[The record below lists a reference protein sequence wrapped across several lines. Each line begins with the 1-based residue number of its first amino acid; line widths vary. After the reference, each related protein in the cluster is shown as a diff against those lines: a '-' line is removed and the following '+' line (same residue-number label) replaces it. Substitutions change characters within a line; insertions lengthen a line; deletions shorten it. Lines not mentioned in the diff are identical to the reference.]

1 MRQRGTLL
9 QRFVTLSQI
18 CELFESEAELRAGQ
32 CAKHLAVHLVLQ
44 VPVGLNGVLDRLHNL
59 RGLRPGVGGSVR
71 HKGHSAPIPI
81 LRGVGLVLVVLVD
94 VAPLVVGAAA
104 A

>member
-32 CAKHLAVHLVLQ
+32 CTEHQAVHLAFQ
-44 VPVGLNGVLDRLHNL
+44 VPVGLDGVLNRLHNL
-59 RGLRPGVGGSVR
+59 SSLWAGVGGGVR
-71 HKGHSAPIPI
+71 HRHHSVP
-81 LRGVGLVLVVLVD
+81 
-94 VAPLVVGAAA
+94 
-104 A
+104 